1 MRWILLY
8 FAMMSRLIQV
18 LSRVREIEAMAH
30 DLAALAERRFQGQ
43 NVQPQFSVKG
53 QQWYR
58 AARELL
64 VQAQFSGIQEF
75 TDCYDGSIERHGK
88 KVRAFTDIERTI
100 AMPDG
105 HPIDA
110 DHVRLFTA
118 FFNKARSLVLALE
131 QEILSRELPVVTQL
145 SFSLAADEFEKAEI
159 LFNES
164 RGDEVLVRVSGV
176 LARIA
181 LERHLFTVVD
191 VRGLKL
197 TVNPPHKKKPD
208 VEDVL
213 NSLVAANV
221 ITAVKRSHFGS
232 LFAVANNCAHP
243 KETVKPEDVQRL
255 IREGR
260 TEAAS
265 VL

>member
-1 MRWILLY
+1 
-8 FAMMSRLIQV
+8 MSRLIQV
-18 LSRVREIEAMAH
+18 QSRVKQIEAMAD
-30 DLAALAERRFQGQ
+30 DLTALAEKRFQGQ
-43 NVQPQFSVKG
+43 NVQPEFSIKG

-75 TDCYDGSIERHGK
+75 TDCYEGNIERGGRNM
-88 KVRAFTDIERTI
+88 RAFTDIERMI
-100 AMPDG
+100 AVPDG
-105 HPIDA
+105 PPIDA
-110 DHVRLFTA
+110 DHVRLFTS
-118 FFNKARSLVLALE
+118 FFKKARSLVLALE

-145 SFSLAADEFEKAEI
+145 SFSLAADEFEKAEL

-191 VRGLKL
+191 VRGVKIA
-197 TVNPPHKKKPD
+197 VNPPQKKRAD
-208 VEDVL
+208 MEDVL
-213 NSLVAANV
+213 NSLVAADV
-221 ITAVKRSHFGS
+221 ITAVKRSHLAS

-243 KETVKPEDVQRL
+243 KEPVKPEDVQRL

-260 TEAAS
+260 AEAAS
-265 VL
+265 IL